1 MSSNGYDEQRKKMG
15 EKEVREIEEIAE
27 LKAKWPAHSVPP
39 SLWQELER
47 LEEELEQAKKVVEEK

>member
-1 MSSNGYDEQRKKMG
+1 VSSNGYDEQRKKMG